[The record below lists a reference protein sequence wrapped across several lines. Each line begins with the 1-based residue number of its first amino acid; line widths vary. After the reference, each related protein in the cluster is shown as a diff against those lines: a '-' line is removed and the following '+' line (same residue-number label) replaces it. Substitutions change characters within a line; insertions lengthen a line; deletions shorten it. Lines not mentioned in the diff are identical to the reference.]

1 MHKHFFF
8 LISPQFSVS
17 RHTWKHSSS
26 YAGVSHYHLISNSLA
41 ILLTKSPNL
50 SPTHRIFKLL
60 ESHSWSFLFQI
71 ILLPPTI
78 MPTKMCPVSLL
89 LLLLVVGFFGDG
101 GKGVLRSPIRKNV
114 LQKLYFKG
122 YSFELKTV
130 THNCYWAGE
139 SSMQNSD
146 VLQPC
151 SNWKKKKRKVWSP
164 FC

>member
-17 RHTWKHSSS
+17 RRTWKHSSS
-26 YAGVSHYHLISNSLA
+26 CAGVSHYHPISLA
-41 ILLTKSPNL
+41 ILLLTKSPNL
-50 SPTHRIFKLL
+50 SPRHRSFKLL
-60 ESHSWSFLFQI
+60 ESHSWSFLFQMP
-71 ILLPPTI
+71 LLPPTI
-78 MPTKMCPVSLL
+78 MPTKRCPVSLL

-101 GKGVLRSPIRKNV
+101 GKGVLRSPIRKNA
-114 LQKLYFKG
+114 LQKLYFKV

-139 SSMQNSD
+139 SSMQNSE

-151 SNWKKKKRKVWSP
+151 SNWKK
-164 FC
+164 